1 MSTEP
6 AHEVTLQECF
16 TGILTAGQRLRNA
29 LDLEHSLSQQLDS
42 EPGDPSLPFQL
53 QIARHQTEM
62 AFEQYNQ
69 SVRYCAKAAAENN
82 WTLAKHPRFWSRV
95 ATAVA
100 HPFRGR
106 RQRYYPA

>member
-1 MSTEP
+1 MPSEP
-6 AHEVTLQECF
+6 VREVTLQECF
-16 TGILTAGQRLRNA
+16 TGILTAGQRLRSA
-29 LDLEHSLSQQLDS
+29 LDLEHSLSDQLDL
-42 EPGDPSLPFQL
+42 EPGDPHLTFQL
-53 QIARHQTEM
+53 HIARHQTEL

-82 WTLAKHPRFWSRV
+82 WTMAKQPRFWSRV

-106 RQRYYPA
+106 KQRYHPA